1 MRIRLIRAQVLGIQS
16 TLLNEGILC
25 PTIGGR
31 NFVVLEGDGRIMAMN
46 FSTTSNLDSIDEKYR
61 EEDIE
66 FQKEFLLDWLNEA
79 FPIPGSV
86 VSTSQMDP
94 S

>member
-1 MRIRLIRAQVLGIQS
+1 LGIQS
-16 TLLNEGILC
+16 TLLNEGILW

-31 NFVVLEGDGRIMAMN
+31 NFVMHESDGRIMALN

-86 VSTSQMDP
+86 VGMSQMDL
-94 S
+94 SRSQGEIV